1 MNYSNTGGNFQN
13 NMNNVNINSNTINK
27 FNKIKRQNYKTMS
40 IHNSGT
46 TNYTK
51 YNHSKD
57 NIKMANNI
65 EEKKK
70 KNSNKKEKKNSI
82 PKMKTEIINTH
93 IIANKEGN
101 IDNLNISHKNN
112 INNNNLNNFKNKKE
126 LHPRYNSSQHLK
138 SNDLY
143 DKNSKELNLLRK
155 KFLIGNNSNINS
167 SNKYI
172 PRSNESLNGEN
183 NNSSGTKLIKRS
195 NTNINLNEEVYKY
208 KNVIKILRYYI
219 ESLHKKIRYY
229 FNKNQIEKNNKIK
242 ELSLQNKFLLNENKS
257 LKIKIIQLFYIMNL
271 YMKNWNKLYN
281 ENYYKT
287 IKDLITE
294 NKFLRSINIFPKNIN
309 NDYLSQLKKQIQI
322 EKLKKEL
329 LIQNQITNRNENN
342 NNSNNLE
349 NKISD
354 KDLNSQ
360 FQQSDSSLNN
370 MSNKVSHKRQR
381 THFNLGKLNEDNNSN
396 RESNC
401 DSLGSYHNI
410 SNEQNSARSNT
421 VVNTKDRDNSVS
433 KNMKNNTNNNNN
445 KNDNVFFEKLRE
457 MSNYNRALK
466 KMNNNSKKNLFER
479 NNENMNAGDNNSSN
493 NKMINKYVTKV
504 INNIPCNVIKTE
516 QINYQNEKKDNKWK
530 NMKNDMIQRDEVKKN
545 NDLKTNA
552 LDENENSIN
561 RKQQPI
567 YYRSIR
573 EKEKKKIEFKK

>member
-13 NMNNVNINSNTINK
+13 NMNNVNLNTNTMNK
-27 FNKIKRQNYKTMS
+27 FTKIKRQNYKTMS

-57 NIKMANNI
+57 NIKVANNI
-65 EEKKK
+65 DEKRK

-101 IDNLNISHKNN
+101 IDNLNNSNKNN
-112 INNNNLNNFKNKKE
+112 IINNNNLNNFKNKKE

-155 KFLIGNNSNINS
+155 KFLIGNNSNINN

-172 PRSNESLNGEN
+172 PRSNESLNAEN
-183 NNSSGTKLIKRS
+183 NNSSGSKLIKRS
-195 NTNINLNEEVYKY
+195 ITNVNLNEEVYKY
-208 KNVIKILRYYI
+208 KNIIKILRYYI
-219 ESLHKKIRYY
+219 ENLHKKIRYY
-229 FNKNQIEKNNKIK
+229 FNKNQVEKNNKIK

-271 YMKNWNKLYN
+271 YMKNWSKLYN

-294 NKFLRSINIFPKNIN
+294 NTFLRRINIFPKNIN

-329 LIQNQITNRNENN
+329 LIHNQITNRNENN

-360 FQQSDSSLNN
+360 LQQSDSSLNN
-370 MSNKVSHKRQR
+370 MSNKGSHKRQR
-381 THFNLGKLNEDNNSN
+381 THFNLGKL
-396 RESNC
+396 
-401 DSLGSYHNI
+401 
-410 SNEQNSARSNT
+410 
-421 VVNTKDRDNSVS
+421 
-433 KNMKNNTNNNNN
+433 
-445 KNDNVFFEKLRE
+445 
-457 MSNYNRALK
+457 
-466 KMNNNSKKNLFER
+466 
-479 NNENMNAGDNNSSN
+479 
-493 NKMINKYVTKV
+493 
-504 INNIPCNVIKTE
+504 
-516 QINYQNEKKDNKWK
+516 
-530 NMKNDMIQRDEVKKN
+530 
-545 NDLKTNA
+545 
-552 LDENENSIN
+552 
-561 RKQQPI
+561 
-567 YYRSIR
+567 
-573 EKEKKKIEFKK
+573 

>member
-13 NMNNVNINSNTINK
+13 NMNNVNLNTNTMNK
-27 FNKIKRQNYKTMS
+27 FTKIKRQNYKTMS

-57 NIKMANNI
+57 NIKVANNLD
-65 EEKKK
+65 EKRK

-101 IDNLNISHKNN
+101 IDNLNNSNKNN
-112 INNNNLNNFKNKKE
+112 IINNNLNNFKNKKE

-155 KFLIGNNSNINS
+155 KFLIGNNSNVNN

-172 PRSNESLNGEN
+172 PRSNESLNAEN
-183 NNSSGTKLIKRS
+183 NNSSGSKLIKRS
-195 NTNINLNEEVYKY
+195 NTNININEEVYKY

-219 ESLHKKIRYY
+219 ENLHKKIRYY
-229 FNKNQIEKNNKIK
+229 FNKNQVEKNNKIK

-271 YMKNWNKLYN
+271 YMKNWSKLYN

-294 NKFLRSINIFPKNIN
+294 NTFLRRINIFPKNIN

-329 LIQNQITNRNENN
+329 LIHNQITNRNENN

-360 FQQSDSSLNN
+360 LQQSDSSLNN
-370 MSNKVSHKRQR
+370 MSNKGSHKRQR

-401 DSLGSYHNI
+401 DSLGSYH
-410 SNEQNSARSNT
+410 T
-421 VVNTKDRDNSVS
+421 VVNTKERDNSIS
-433 KNMKNNTNNNNN
+433 KNVKNNNNN

-457 MSNYNRALK
+457 MSNYNRSLK

-479 NNENMNAGDNNSSN
+479 NNENSMNIGENNSSN
-493 NKMINKYVTKV
+493 NKILNKYVTKV

-530 NMKNDMIQRDEVKKN
+530 NIKNDMMQKDEVKKN
-545 NDLKTNA
+545 IDLKTSV

-567 YYRSIR
+567 YYRAIR